1 MCQVEQAEQVKS
13 SALEEAEAKA
23 GEEAEARL
31 PPSARAASTG
41 AETRVKPSC
50 PRTRAVG
57 EREPR
62 LNLATQITQYH
73 QMVHLQTTRLIPVKT
88 TSLLCRC
95 CKQRRHPTS
104 TTCHGCI
111 AKENETVR

>member
-1 MCQVEQAEQVKS
+1 MCQVEQAEQAKS

-31 PPSARAASTG
+31 PPSAKAASNG
-41 AETRVKPSC
+41 AEVTPSC

-73 QMVHLQTTRLIPVKT
+73 QMVHLQTTRLMPGKT